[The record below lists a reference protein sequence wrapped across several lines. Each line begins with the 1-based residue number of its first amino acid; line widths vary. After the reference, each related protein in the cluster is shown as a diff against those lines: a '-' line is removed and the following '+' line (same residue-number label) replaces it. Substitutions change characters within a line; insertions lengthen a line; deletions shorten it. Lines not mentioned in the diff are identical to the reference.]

1 MENLQEFSTEELRE
15 IGDIISE
22 SIIHNLQEY
31 DEIMRDIKLFKNLIA
46 KIDDDEVN
54 RYENIQNLGNYS
66 RMMTSLL
73 KRLDDNLEMKEKVF
87 QSKLDFIQE
96 NKRRGEVN

>member
-73 KRLDDNLEMKEKVF
+73 KRLDDNLKMKEKVF